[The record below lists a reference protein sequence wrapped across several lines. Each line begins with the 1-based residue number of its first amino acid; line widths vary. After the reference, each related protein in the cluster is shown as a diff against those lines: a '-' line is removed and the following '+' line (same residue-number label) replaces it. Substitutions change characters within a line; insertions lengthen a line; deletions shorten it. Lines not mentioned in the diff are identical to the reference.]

1 MAHPLNRKNR
11 LKTPTQTRLKITRT
25 CRYCRIEFI
34 PQSQR
39 DFFCCEAHKE
49 AFFRQLP
56 KAPNITIRRIK
67 KQPETKSNT
76 QLYQ

>member
-1 MAHPLNRKNR
+1 MTHPLHRKNR
-11 LKTPTQTRLKITRT
+11 LKTPSPTRLKITRT

-49 AFFRQLP
+49 AFFKQLP

-67 KQPETKSNT
+67 KQPENER
-76 QLYQ
+76 